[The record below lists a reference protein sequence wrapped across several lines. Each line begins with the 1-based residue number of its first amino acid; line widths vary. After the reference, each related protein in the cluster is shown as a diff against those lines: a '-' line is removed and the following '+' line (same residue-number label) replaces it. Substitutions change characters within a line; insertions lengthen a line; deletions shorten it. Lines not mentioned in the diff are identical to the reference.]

1 MRKIIPILA
10 LLALVAAG
18 CSTTMVP
25 VGAHRAPGPLA
36 VDVIVGQEFPHFYR
50 SDPFTPVYVTFR
62 NNTSHKVQ
70 LKYSQFTLIDPHG
83 REFIIA
89 PVREVVDWLRYG
101 RWDLYYAPYY
111 PRPVG
116 RYVFREGRLMPGS
129 EIQAV
134 MFFHQA
140 TRFGQGIY
148 TLVARIPENMQPM
161 EFRFRLK

>member
-10 LLALVAAG
+10 LLALLAAG
-18 CSTTMVP
+18 CSTTMIP
-25 VGAHRAPGPLA
+25 VGANRAPHPLA
-36 VDVIVGQEFPHFYR
+36 VDLIVGQEFPHFNR
-50 SDPFTPVYVTFR
+50 HDPFTPVHVTFR

-70 LKYSQFTLIDPHG
+70 LTYNQFTLIDPQG

-89 PVREVVDWLRYG
+89 PVRDVFDWLRYG
-101 RWDLYYAPYY
+101 RWDLFYERYY

-116 RYVFREGRLMPGS
+116 NYVFREGRLMPGN

-148 TLVARIPENMQPM
+148 TLVARIPENQQQL